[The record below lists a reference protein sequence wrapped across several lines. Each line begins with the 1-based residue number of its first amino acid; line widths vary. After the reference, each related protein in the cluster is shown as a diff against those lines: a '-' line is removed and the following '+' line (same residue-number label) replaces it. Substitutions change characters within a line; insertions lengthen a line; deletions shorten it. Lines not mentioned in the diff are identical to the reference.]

1 MRNDNWNPWTIMD
14 GADKND
20 VDNSGVPVLE
30 KIRNGATK
38 IPDFEFANRIIRAVF
53 SPQKLLSIAQMMIDN
68 PDISRVEACKA
79 LGIVAQ
85 VKEGKSSDDPSLLR
99 LLYCLLAMGK

>member
-1 MRNDNWNPWTIMD
+1 MRNDNWNPWTIIK
-14 GADKND
+14 GADRND
-20 VDNSGVPVLE
+20 IDNVGVPALE
-30 KIRNGATK
+30 KIRNGITK
-38 IPDFEFANRIIRAVF
+38 MPDFKFANRTIRAVF

-79 LGIVAQ
+79 LGTVAQ
-85 VKEGKSSDDPSLLR
+85 VKEDKSSDDPSLLR